1 MKLIPV
7 ISRRPGGRRAR
18 RLPPLVTITASLALL
33 VPLSFA
39 APALAG
45 PAHPGSAAAAAAG
58 QAANPSCPWL
68 NQSLPISQRVHL
80 LLSKMTLANEITMVE
95 GQGTGQPYVFYMAAQ
110 PSLCIP
116 AMGLEDGPLGVGDG
130 LTGVTQLPAGAS
142 LAASFDTSLAR
153 QWGAVIG
160 QEEWGKGA
168 AVNLGPTVNILR
180 DPRWGRSFEAFTED
194 PFLNAALAVN
204 EIDGVQAQGEM
215 SQVKHFAAYNQETNR
230 NTPADDVIVS
240 NRTLHEIYLPAFEQ
254 SVTQAKV
261 ASVMCAYSVIN
272 GNFACENPYLE
283 TQVLKQR
290 WGFPGFVTSDY
301 AALHSTQG
309 AVDGT
314 DMEQP
319 FNTYFGA
326 ALQADVENGTIA
338 KSVVDNMVSRIA
350 TEMFRFGIFNHPP
363 TGTTSATVTTPA
375 HQAVSQHVAEEGTVL
390 LKNDHGALPLP
401 AAHAGTVAVIG
412 PAASAAPTD
421 TGGGSAYVTAPFSVT
436 PLQGLQAA
444 AGPGTSVVYQQG
456 LPTDTSLPAIPASAL
471 SPAYAPTPLGGS
483 YTGTLTAPETGT
495 YVLAITNPCGC
506 YNATTL
512 SLDGTEILAN
522 PSTPPVQTYSAAV
535 QLQAGH
541 TYQIQI
547 SGNSS
552 ALTWATPSALAPGIS
567 QAVAAARSA
576 RVAVVVVSDDTE
588 TEAADRPDLRL
599 PSAQDELISAVAA
612 ANPHT
617 VVVIDAGAP
626 VAMPWLGQVAAV
638 VDAWYPGESNGTALA
653 SVLYG
658 ATDPSGHLPVTFPQ
672 SLSQVPASTPAQ
684 FPGVGGKVLYSEG
697 IDVGYRW
704 YDARNLTPLFPFG
717 YGLSYTSFAFGD
729 LRVTPPQLAG
739 RGALVH
745 VTARVTN
752 TGRVAGTEVA
762 QLYLGDP
769 AAAGEPPR
777 QLKGFQR
784 VTLGPGQSGVVS
796 FTLDAHDLSY
806 WNDAAN
812 GWVVPP
818 GGFRVYVGDS
828 SAPSGLPLRGAF
840 TVTG

>member
-1 MKLIPV
+1 MKLIPEF
-7 ISRRPGGRRAR
+7 SRRS
-18 RLPPLVTITASLALL
+18 LVTVTASLALL
-33 VPLSFA
+33 FPLSLA
-39 APALAG
+39 AL
-45 PAHPGSAAAAAAG
+45 GSPAAATTAHTAGTAATLAG
-58 QAANPSCPWL
+58 QATNPSCPWL
-68 NQSLPISQRVHL
+68 NQSLSVAARVRL

-116 AMGLEDGPLGVGDG
+116 ALGLEDGPLGVGDG
-130 LTGVTQLPAGAS
+130 LTGVTQMPAGVA
-142 LAASFDTSLAR
+142 LAATFDPSLAR

-194 PFLNAALAVN
+194 PFLNAAVAVS

-240 NRTLHEIYLPAFEQ
+240 TRTLHEIYLPAFQ
-254 SVTQAKV
+254 QAVTQAKV
-261 ASVMCAYSVIN
+261 ASVMCGYSVIN
-272 GNFACENPYLE
+272 GNFACQNPYLE
-283 TQVLKQR
+283 TQTLKQR

-301 AALHSTQG
+301 AALHATEG

-319 FNTYFGA
+319 FSTYFGQ
-326 ALQADVENGTIA
+326 ALETDVQNGTIP
-338 KSVVDNMVSRIA
+338 KSVVDGMVSRIA

-363 TGTTSATVTTPA
+363 TGTTSAIVTTPA
-375 HQAVSQHVAEEGTVL
+375 HQAVSERVAEDGTVL
-390 LKNDHGALPLP
+390 LKNDGRVLPLP

-412 PAASAAPTD
+412 PAASADPTP

-456 LPTDTSLPAIPASAL
+456 LPTDTSLPAIPSSVL
-471 SPAYAPTPLGGS
+471 SPAYAPTPVGGS
-483 YTGTLTAPETGT
+483 YSGTLTAPETGT
-495 YVLAITNPCGC
+495 YVLAITNSCGC

-512 SLDGTEILAN
+512 SVDGTEILSD

-535 QLQAGH
+535 PLQAGH
-541 TYQIQI
+541 NYQIQI
-547 SGNSS
+547 SGDSS

-576 RVAVVVVSDDTE
+576 RSAVVVVSDDTE
-588 TEAADRPDLRL
+588 TEAADRPDLSL

-626 VAMPWLGQVAAV
+626 VAMPWLDQVAAV

-658 ATDPSGHLPVTFPQ
+658 ATDPSGHLPVTFPR

-684 FPGVGGKVLYSEG
+684 FPGVNGKVLYSEG
-697 IDVGYRW
+697 IYVGYRW

-717 YGLSYTSFAFGD
+717 YGLSYTSFAFSD
-729 LRVTPPQLAG
+729 LRITPSQVAG
-739 RGALVH
+739 RAAPVR

-752 TGRVAGTEVA
+752 TGRVAGSEVA

-784 VTLGPGQSGVVS
+784 VTLRPGQSAVVS
-796 FTLDAHDLSY
+796 FTLDGHDLSY
-806 WNDAAN
+806 WNDPAN
-812 GWVVPP
+812 SWVVPP

-828 SAPSGLPLRGAF
+828 SALSGLPLRGGF
-840 TVTG
+840 TVTSGSG